1 MLKRKIDKDAYDKLD
16 DSVKKMYADKD
27 GSYVL
32 QLEGDDDAA
41 ELKRAKDREVQA
53 RKDAE
58 KKAKELQEQLDEAT
72 GNDAKKRG
80 DIETL
85 EKSWREKNEK
95 VTKELTDKLSAKD
108 AFIQKTLV
116 DSVATSLAAKLAG
129 DKSTILLPHIKARL
143 TADLA
148 GDAPTTKVLD
158 ATGKPSALSIEDLEK
173 EFVANKDFSSIIV
186 GSKASGSSA
195 SKDRQQQTG
204 NGSAPLDA
212 NGKPRAFRE
221 MTPAER
227 VAHLDAKKQI
237 NEG

>member
-1 MLKRKIDKDAYDKLD
+1 MLKRKIDKDAYDKLE
-16 DSVKKMYADKD
+16 DSVKKMYAEKD
-27 GSYVL
+27 GAYTL
-32 QLEGDDDAA
+32 QLDGDDDAA

-58 KKAKELQEQLDEAT
+58 KRAKEAEEKLEELS
-72 GNDAKKRG
+72 GIDAKKRG

-85 EKSWREKNEK
+85 EKSWKEKNEK
-95 VTKELTDKLSAKD
+95 IVKEFSDKLSAKD
-108 AFIQKTLV
+108 AFIQRTLV

-129 DKSTILLPHIKARL
+129 DKATIILPHIKARL

-148 GDAPTTKVLD
+148 GESPVTKVLD
-158 ATGKPSALSIEDLEK
+158 ATGKPSALTVEDLEK

-204 NGSAPLDA
+204 NGSASLDA
-212 NGKPRAFRE
+212 NGKPKSFRE
-221 MTPAER
+221 MSPSER
-227 VAHLDAKKQI
+227 VAHLDAKKQTT
-237 NEG
+237 